1 MGLINLVTLSTSP
14 QVPVIFAWGINNSGQ
29 MVEWGSEEYLLTP
42 PPPATGIITVATNL
56 ASATFN
62 VTGPMNYTGSGK
74 SFTQPGAPPG
84 TYMITSGAVAEYV
97 TPTALSTFHDK

>member
-42 PPPATGIITVATNL
+42 PPP
-56 ASATFN
+56 ATFN